1 MKNHS
6 CWSNG
11 ELTYTILVTDFVKN
25 KTERKDKETEI
36 TSRYRM
42 LYSRSTICI
51 LSWKPDLM
59 LNYVLLF
66 TVKKST
72 VYIKKTNNA
81 KSPFHAGLLVLAFVS
96 VETRTKKK
104 KKKKKKKK
112 NQNVSF
118 YHASQNGKKQGHQ
131 VFVICTKYYQ

>member
-1 MKNHS
+1 
-6 CWSNG
+6 
-11 ELTYTILVTDFVKN
+11 
-25 KTERKDKETEI
+25 
-36 TSRYRM
+36 
-42 LYSRSTICI
+42 
-51 LSWKPDLM
+51 M

-112 NQNVSF
+112 NKNK
-118 YHASQNGKKQGHQ
+118 NTNKKKKKKKKKKTKKKKQTTIQ
-131 VFVICTKYYQ
+131 IIKKNCDIILK